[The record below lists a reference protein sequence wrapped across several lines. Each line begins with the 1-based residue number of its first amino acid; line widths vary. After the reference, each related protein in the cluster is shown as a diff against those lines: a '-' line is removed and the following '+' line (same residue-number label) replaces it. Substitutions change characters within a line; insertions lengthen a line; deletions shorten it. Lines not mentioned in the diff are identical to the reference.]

1 MEDGARFRVKG
12 SSDSY
17 ESHFSLKDLFE
28 FLTRFRV
35 KGSSDSYES
44 HFSLKDLF
52 EFLTRFRG
60 GVAPQAIR
68 VLFY

>member
-28 FLTRFRV
+28 FLTRFR
-35 KGSSDSYES
+35 
-44 HFSLKDLF
+44 
-52 EFLTRFRG
+52 G
-60 GVAPQAIR
+60 GVAPAGNSRTILLIWKIMHVFATVVHLTLTNPI
-68 VLFY
+68 VL

>member
-1 MEDGARFRVKG
+1 MEDGA
-12 SSDSY
+12 
-17 ESHFSLKDLFE
+17 
-28 FLTRFRV
+28 RFRV